1 MTLGKKILFVFA
13 CLFFVLT
20 LFAFA
25 MTTDLFIG
33 LRNGITESLFGA
45 LAIAIV
51 LVVFL
56 VLLWSAAFIDILL
69 SAFLCRAPLRF
80 VRITAI
86 VFLVLDALLVLCSL
100 GYLIFQ

>member
-1 MTLGKKILFVFA
+1 MTIGKKILFVFA

-25 MTTDLFIG
+25 MTTDLYVG
-33 LRNGITESLFGA
+33 LRNGMTESPFGA
-45 LAIAIV
+45 IALAVV

-80 VRITAI
+80 VRIAAI
-86 VFLVLDALLVLCSL
+86 VFLVLDALQVLASFA
-100 GYLIFQ
+100 YLILQ